1 MYAEDDALM
10 VLQKENSQEV
20 KQVYQQL
27 ESIALP
33 LL

>member
-1 MYAEDDALM
+1 MYEEDDALM
-10 VLQKENSQEV
+10 VLQKENSKEV
-20 KQVYQQL
+20 KQVFQQL

>member
-1 MYAEDDALM
+1 MTIM

-20 KQVYQQL
+20 KQIYQQL
-27 ESIALP
+27 ESIASP

>member
-1 MYAEDDALM
+1 MYAEDDALRA
-10 VLQKENSQEV
+10 LQKENSQEV